1 MSETSFAVR
10 PIAFVRSPRTDVSD
24 DFWGAVESEIEL
36 CSDIP
41 PESLVGLEDYSH
53 VDILFVLDRMSPDD
67 VEYGLRHPRN
77 NLAWPKV
84 GIFAQRAKRRPNR
97 LAHSIVRLLG
107 RNGSRLRVLAL
118 DAIDGTPVLDIKPVL
133 SEFLPREPVR
143 QPEYSRELMR
153 DYWLNDPGAAEVDR

>member
-1 MSETSFAVR
+1 MSENVFSVR
-10 PIAFVRSPRTDVSD
+10 PIAFVRSPRDEVND
-24 DFWGAVESEIEL
+24 DFWGDVESEIEL
-36 CSDIP
+36 CPDIP

-53 VDILFVLDRMSPDD
+53 VDILYLLDRVSPDD

-77 NLAWPKV
+77 NLDWPKV

-107 RNGSRLRVLAL
+107 CDGSRLRVLAL

-143 QPEYSRELMR
+143 QPQYSHELMR
-153 DYWLNDPGAAEVDR
+153 DYWRNESDRPERA

>member
-1 MSETSFAVR
+1 MS
-10 PIAFVRSPRTDVSD
+10 
-24 DFWGAVESEIEL
+24 W
-36 CSDIP
+36 
-41 PESLVGLEDYSH
+41 
-53 VDILFVLDRMSPDD
+53 MSPDD

-77 NLAWPKV
+77 NLDWPKV

-143 QPEYSRELMR
+143 QPAYSRELMR
-153 DYWLNDPGAAEVDR
+153 DYWRPQSEADS

>member
-1 MSETSFAVR
+1 MSDISFNVR
-10 PIAFVRSPRTDVSD
+10 PVAFVRSPRTDVSD
-24 DFWGAVESEIEL
+24 DFWGEVESEIEL
-36 CSDIP
+36 CPDIP
-41 PESLVGLEDYSH
+41 AESLVGLEDYSH
-53 VDILFVLDRMSPDD
+53 IDVLFVLDRVSADD
-67 VEYGLRHPRN
+67 VETGLRHPRN
-77 NLAWPKV
+77 NPNWPKV

-107 RNGSRLRVLAL
+107 RNGSRLRVVAL

-153 DYWLNDPGAAEVDR
+153 DYWRNDPGTAPPDR

>member
-1 MSETSFAVR
+1 MSEMSFTVR
-10 PIAFVRSPRTDVSD
+10 PIGFVRSPRTDVSD

-36 CSDIP
+36 CPDIP

-53 VDILFVLDRMSPDD
+53 VDILFVFDRVPPDD
-67 VEYGLRHPRN
+67 VEFGLRHPRN
-77 NLAWPKV
+77 NLEWPKV

-107 RNGSRLRVLAL
+107 RDGSRLRVLAL

-153 DYWLNDPGAAEVDR
+153 DYWRNEADGPERT

>member
-1 MSETSFAVR
+1 MAEKSFTVR

-36 CSDIP
+36 CPEIP

-53 VDILFVLDRMSPDD
+53 VDILFILDRVSSDD

-97 LAHSIVRLLG
+97 LAHSIARLLG
-107 RNGSRLRVLAL
+107 RTGSRLRVLGL

-133 SEFLPREPVR
+133 SEFLPREPIR
-143 QPEYSRELMR
+143 QPQYSRELMHN
-153 DYWLNDPGAAEVDR
+153 YWREDANAATNDG

>member
-1 MSETSFAVR
+1 MSETFFTVR

-36 CSDIP
+36 CPDIP

-53 VDILFVLDRMSPDD
+53 VDILFILDRMSPDD

-107 RNGSRLRVLAL
+107 RECSRLRVLAL
-118 DAIDGTPVLDIKPVL
+118 DAIDGTPVVDIKPVL
-133 SEFLPREPVR
+133 SEFLPREPIR

-153 DYWLNDPGAAEVDR
+153 DYWRNDPDAAEVDQ